1 MNKISS
7 ILLGLFLA
15 ATGVTLAAAQ
25 QESPSAH
32 PKVLQI
38 TREWIKPYKNGAS
51 HDKTESAFITAMTRA
66 NFPVHYIA
74 LNSMTGRSR
83 ALFLTR
89 YDSFADWENANKI
102 VDKNPGLNAELE
114 HAGIADG
121 ELLDQVDSAVFTF
134 DEELSYKARVDL
146 SHARYLE
153 ITVYHVRPGH
163 RKEFHEVVKMVKDAN
178 DKGGTSAHWGLYDIA
193 YGGDDGTYIALSSD
207 GSMADIDKGFAEN
220 KKFVDGLGGEEGL
233 KKLDELFGVAVE
245 SSRSELFSI
254 NPKQSYVNEA
264 WIKADPGFWKPK
276 TPEASAT
283 KPAAKPAAPAVAKP
297 ASR

>member
-1 MNKISS
+1 MKKISS
-7 ILLGLFLA
+7 ILLGLSFA
-15 ATGVTLAAAQ
+15 ATSVTLAAAQ

-38 TREWIKPYKNGAS
+38 NREWIKPGKSGAA
-51 HDKTESAFITAMTRA
+51 HDKSESAFITAMTRA

-83 ALFLTR
+83 ALYLTR
-89 YDSFADWENANKI
+89 YDSFADWENANKTA
-102 VDKNPGLNAELE
+102 DRNPTLSADLE
-114 HAGIADG
+114 RAALADG
-121 ELLDQVDSAVFTF
+121 ELLDQMDSAVFTF
-134 DEELSYKARVDL
+134 DEELSYKTRPDL

-153 ITVYHVRPGH
+153 ITVFHVRPGH
-163 RKEFHEVVKMVKDAN
+163 RKEWHDVVKMVKDAN

-220 KKFVDGLGGEEGL
+220 AKFAEGLGGEAGL
-233 KKLDELFGVAVE
+233 KKLDELFGSAVE
-245 SSRSELFSI
+245 SSHSELFSI
-254 NPKQSYVNEA
+254 NPKQSYVEEA

-276 TPEASAT
+276 TPEAAAT
-283 KPAAKPAAPAVAKP
+283 KPAAKPAAPAAAKP